1 MQNSFPL
8 KSKKNPSSEMGIN
21 VIYLNEG
28 EEGERSKKK
37 KEEESVRLIIILD
50 GANVICLL
58 CS

>member
-37 KEEESVRLIIILD
+37 KKKKVSALSSYLMVQM
-50 GANVICLL
+50 
-58 CS
+58 

>member
-1 MQNSFPL
+1 MLEDEVQNSFPL

-37 KEEESVRLIIILD
+37 KKKKVSALSSYLMVQM
-50 GANVICLL
+50 
-58 CS
+58 

>member
-8 KSKKNPSSEMGIN
+8 KSKKNPSSKMGIN

-37 KEEESVRLIIILD
+37 KKRRRK
-50 GANVICLL
+50 CPPYHHT
-58 CS
+58 

>member
-8 KSKKNPSSEMGIN
+8 KSKKNPSSKMGIN

-37 KEEESVRLIIILD
+37 KRRRK
-50 GANVICLL
+50 CPPYHHT
-58 CS
+58 